1 MKKGFTL
8 VELLAVLVILAI
20 LTLIAVP
27 IVTNIIDKAEKDS
40 ELISAKMYIDGVN
53 KSILTYNISNK
64 LKDATCEVQSDG
76 NLDCDGTTIQVDVQN
91 TKAVSGTITIEN
103 RKVSKVENLKVGE
116 KYYTTN
122 ENGELIGSETL
133 TLPSLSVTPAT
144 AETKTTG
151 NVPAGNYAAGDEY
164 IINLGGEDRVF
175 FVLGENE
182 NDSNKVDLIMNMNY
196 TDDTVPVETTWC
208 VSGSNNL
215 CDHDNLNPLVTHVQE
230 VFGNNVVVSLPS
242 YDQIYKAAGNKEN
255 ELPTWL
261 YDNLNSYPT
270 SPYGYWTST
279 PNENLDVS
287 SGGDDS
293 DNNVVVF
300 SSPSAWYVNYSGSL
314 YDHII
319 IDEDYY
325 GIRPVITISKS
336 LMN

>member
-8 VELLAVLVILAI
+8 VELLAVIVILAI
-20 LTLIAVP
+20 LALIAVP
-27 IVTNIIDKAEKDS
+27 IVTNIIDKAERDS
-40 ELISAKMYIDGVN
+40 ELMSAKMYIDGVN

-91 TKAVSGTITIEN
+91 TIATGGTITIEN
-103 RKVSKVENLKVGE
+103 RKVSKVQNLKVGE

-175 FVLGENE
+175 FVLEDGDNTTLTKGTTGTAGPGEV
-182 NDSNKVDLIMNMNY
+182 SLIMNMNY
-196 TDDTVPVETTWC
+196 IDDEVYEEERWC
-208 VSGSNNL
+208 DPNGDNPDDNT
-215 CDHDNLNPLVTHVQE
+215 CNHDNLDPLVSHIQE
-230 VFGNNVVVSLPS
+230 IFGNDVTVSLPS
-242 YDQIYKAAGNKEN
+242 YDQIYKAAGNKESG
-255 ELPTWL
+255 LPTWL
-261 YDNLNSYPT
+261 YDYLDGTEHSVSGLN
-270 SPYGYWTST
+270 GYWTST
-279 PNENLDVS
+279 AAS
-287 SGGDDS
+287 SNSAAHGIGCAGGIGEY
-293 DNNVVVF
+293 F
-300 SSPSAWYVNYSGSL
+300 VNQ
-314 YDHII
+314 DF
-319 IDEDYY
+319 Y

>member
-8 VELLAVLVILAI
+8 VELLAVIVILAI
-20 LTLIAVP
+20 LALIAVP

-76 NLDCDGTTIQVDVQN
+76 NLNCNGTTIQVDVQN
-91 TKAVSGTITIEN
+91 TKATGGTITIEN
-103 RKVSKVENLKVGE
+103 RKVSKVQNLKVGE
-116 KYYTTN
+116 KYYSTN
-122 ENGELIGSETL
+122 NNGELIGSETL

-182 NDSNKVDLIMNMNY
+182 TDPTKVDLIMNMNY
-196 TDDTVPVETTWC
+196 TDDTVHKGMSWC
-208 VSGSNNL
+208 DPDGDNSDDNVCN
-215 CDHDNLNPLVTHVQE
+215 HDNLDPLVSHIQE
-230 VFGNNVVVSLPS
+230 IFGNNVVVSLPT
-242 YDQIYKAAGNKEN
+242 YDQIYKAAGNKETG
-255 ELPTWL
+255 LPTWL
-261 YDNLNSYPT
+261 YGNLNSNKA
-270 SPYGYWTST
+270 PYGYWTST
-279 PNENLDVS
+279 PYA
-287 SGGDDS
+287 S
-293 DNNVVVF
+293 DARYARIVYYNGLLRYNNVSF
-300 SSPSAWYVNYSGSL
+300 AS
-314 YDHII
+314 
-319 IDEDYY
+319 DY
-325 GIRPVITISKS
+325 GFRPVITISKS